1 MASIE
6 PYDTAKGRRYMV
18 RYRKPDRKPT
28 MRRGFRTKREAQMFL
43 NTVEVSKLEGLYV
56 DPTAGKRTVASL
68 GAHWL
73 ASQAHVKASSKK
85 VYETALRIHVLPEF
99 GALPVSGVKRA
110 HVRDWV
116 AGMTDRDK
124 PLAARTVRRAHF
136 VLQAILE
143 LAVDD
148 KLIAR
153 NPAHG
158 IKTLPSIRHRKNAY
172 LTYEQVE
179 EVAAAADR
187 HHQVEHRGKYGFV
200 VYIAAYMGLR
210 WTEIATLRP
219 TDVDLSAKRVTVR
232 AEVSKNS
239 QERSVGYPAFM
250 HERFRELVLAADP
263 GGVLIPSMRSPKTE
277 ESWFLGVRKRASLP
291 EGFRF
296 HDLRHSAASFAVSEG
311 ASVKVVQNMLGH
323 NQAAVTLDVYADLFS
338 TDVDDVAERID
349 AARNRS
355 VLKMRSNDNPEASE
369 G

>member
-1 MASIE
+1 MASME
-6 PYDTAKGRRYMV
+6 PYNTAKGRRYMV
-18 RYRKPDRKPT
+18 RYRKPDRKST
-28 MRRGFRTKREAQMFL
+28 MRRGFRTKREAQVFL

-85 VYETALRIHVLPEF
+85 VYETALRVHVLPQF
-99 GALPVSGVKRA
+99 GALPVSSVKRA
-110 HVRDWV
+110 QVHDRV
-116 AGMTDRDK
+116 AGMTNRNK
-124 PLAARTVRRAHF
+124 PLSARTVRRARF

-153 NPAHG
+153 NPARG
-158 IKTLPSIRHRKNAY
+158 IKTLPTIRHRKNVY

-179 EVAAAADR
+179 RVAAAADR
-187 HHQVEHRGKYGFV
+187 HHLIGHRGKYGFV
-200 VYIAAYMGLR
+200 IYIAAYMGLR
-210 WTEIATLRP
+210 WNEIATLRP
-219 TDVDLSAKRVTVR
+219 DDVDLKTRRVRIR
-232 AEVSKNS
+232 AEVAKNGE
-239 QERSVGYPAFM
+239 ERSVGYPAFM
-250 HERFRELVLAADP
+250 HDRFRELVLAADP
-263 GGVLIPSMRSPKTE
+263 GGPVIAGMRFPKTE
-277 ESWFLGVRKRASLP
+277 ESWFMSVRKRASLP

-323 NQAAVTLDVYADLFS
+323 NQAAVMLDVYADLFS
-338 TDVDDVAERID
+338 TNVDDVAERID

-355 VLKMRSNDNPEASE
+355 VLKMCSNDESAAPGE
-369 G
+369 

>member
-1 MASIE
+1 
-6 PYDTAKGRRYMV
+6 
-18 RYRKPDRKPT
+18 
-28 MRRGFRTKREAQMFL
+28 MFL

-56 DPTAGKRTVASL
+56 DPTAGRRTVANL

-85 VYETALRIHVLPEF
+85 VYETALRVHVLPEF
-99 GALPVSGVKRA
+99 GGLSVADVKRA

-116 AGMTDRDK
+116 AGTTDRDK

-148 KLIAR
+148 KLVAR
-153 NPAHG
+153 NPARG
-158 IKTLPSIRHRKNAY
+158 IKTLPLIRHRKNVH
-172 LTYEQVE
+172 LTYVQVE
-179 EVAAAADR
+179 QVAAAADQ
-187 HHQVEHRGKYGFV
+187 HHLIGHRGKYGFV
-200 VYIAAYMGLR
+200 IYIAAYMGLR
-210 WTEIATLRP
+210 WSEIATLRP
-219 TDVDLSAKRVTVR
+219 DDVDLEERRVRIR

-250 HERFRELVLAADP
+250 HDRFRELVVAADP
-263 GGVLIPSMRSPKTE
+263 NGILIPSMRSPKTE
-277 ESWFLGVRKRASLP
+277 ESWFMSVKKRASLP
-291 EGFRF
+291 AGFRF
-296 HDLRHSAASFAVSEG
+296 HVLRHSAASFAVSEG

-338 TDVDDVAERID
+338 TDVDDVADRID

-355 VLKMRSNDNPEASE
+355 VLKICSNDTSSAT
-369 G
+369 GG

>member
-1 MASIE
+1 MATIE
-6 PYDTAKGRRYMV
+6 PYETKKGKRYRV
-18 RYRKPDRKPT
+18 RYTKPDRRPT
-28 MRRGFRTKREAQMFL
+28 DKRGFKTKRDAQIFL

-85 VYETALRIHVLPEF
+85 AYETALRVHVLPEF
-99 GALPVSGVKRA
+99 GSLPVSGVKRS

-136 VLQAILE
+136 ILQAILE

-153 NPAHG
+153 NPARG
-158 IKTLPSIRHRKNAY
+158 IKTLPPIRHRKNVY

-179 EVAAAADR
+179 AVAAAADQ
-187 HHQVEHRGKYGFV
+187 HHLIEHRGKYGFV
-200 VYIAAYMGLR
+200 IYIAAYMGLR

-219 TDVDLSAKRVTVR
+219 DDIDLSAKRVTVR

-263 GGVLIPSMRSPKTE
+263 DGVLIPAMRSPKTE
-277 ESWFLGVRKRASLP
+277 ESWFLGVRKRAGLP

-338 TDVDDVAERID
+338 TDVDDVAERIN
-349 AARNRS
+349 AARKRS
-355 VLKMRSNDNPEASE
+355 MGKTWSNDDPEAS
-369 G
+369 GG